1 MLSPTTYRTLAQP
14 AIGEYKDKGSK
25 FLAYVRAVFTPDDVR
40 FFLDEIKELHPK
52 ATHHCY
58 AYRLGLDKLQHFRA
72 NDDGEPSGSAGRPIL
87 GQIDSYGLSNVMVI
101 VVRYYGGVKLGV
113 PGLIAAYK
121 TATIDALG
129 QAVIEQRPVLCYY
142 RLQFPYL
149 QMNSVMQFIKREH
162 IGLLKQIFDNETCS
176 VEICFPQAEQ
186 PRMVTQMSDIE
197 HIKTELLYVA

>member
-1 MLSPTTYRTLAQP
+1 
-14 AIGEYKDKGSK
+14 
-25 FLAYVRAVFTPDDVR
+25 
-40 FFLDEIKELHPK
+40 
-52 ATHHCY
+52 
-58 AYRLGLDKLQHFRA
+58 
-72 NDDGEPSGSAGRPIL
+72 
-87 GQIDSYGLSNVMVI
+87 MVI

-186 PRMVTQMSDIE
+186 PRMVTQMYDIE